1 MPRRRSK
8 RFLSEEDKQ
17 TFLAKA
23 GELRTSCVGMQTRG
37 PINDPLYASISKL
50 MDAIDGVA
58 EVVTGRRDHFNKV
71 AHSSTPHMRGFLR
84 PQATAAEE
92 PASLSALGAEGDG
105 RCGGE

>member
-1 MPRRRSK
+1 MSRRRSQ

-23 GELRTSCVGMQTRG
+23 GELRRSCIEMQTRG
-37 PINDPLYASISKL
+37 PINDPFYASVSKL
-50 MDAIDGVA
+50 MEAIDGVA
-58 EVVTGRRDHFNKV
+58 EVVTGRRNHFHTV
-71 AHSSTPHMRGFLR
+71 AHSSTPHMRGFPM

-92 PASLSALGAEGDG
+92 PASLSALGADGDG